1 LYPKDLDSS
10 RDAAGMPLSD
20 DQRRFARRLRQQAT
34 DAETRLW
41 YHLRGRR
48 LEGFR
53 FRRQHPIGP
62 YFADF
67 ACLEV
72 GLIVEL
78 DGGQHNTHTGVAHD
92 TIRSDVLAARG
103 FEILRFWNN
112 DVLQN
117 TQGVLD
123 VISRRLRQ
131 RLRTLTR
138 PAADLSR
145 KRER

>member
-1 LYPKDLDSS
+1 
-10 RDAAGMPLSD
+10 MPPSD
-20 DQRRFARRLRQQAT
+20 GQIRFARELRQQAT

-48 LEGFR
+48 LHGFR

-67 ACLEV
+67 VCLEV

-78 DGGQHNTHTGVAHD
+78 DGGQHNTVKGLDHD
-92 TIRSDVLAARG
+92 AIRSDVLAARG
-103 FEILRFWNN
+103 FEVLRFWNN

-123 VISRRLRQ
+123 VISRRLR
-131 RLRTLTR
+131 TLTR

>member
-1 LYPKDLDSS
+1 
-10 RDAAGMPLSD
+10 MPLSD
-20 DQRRFARRLRQQAT
+20 DQCRFARKLRQQAT

-48 LEGFR
+48 LQGFR

-67 ACLEV
+67 VCLEV
-72 GLIVEL
+72 GLIIEL
-78 DGGQHNTHTGVAHD
+78 DGGQHNTRKGLAHD
-92 TIRSDVLAARG
+92 TTRSDVLAARG

-117 TQGVLD
+117 TQGVLEA
-123 VISRRLRQ
+123 ISRRLRE
-131 RLRTLTR
+131 RLQTLTR
-138 PAADLSR
+138 ATRDLSR

>member
-1 LYPKDLDSS
+1 
-10 RDAAGMPLSD
+10 MPLND
-20 DQRRFARRLRQQAT
+20 DQCRFARKLRQQAT
-34 DAETRLW
+34 DAEARLW

-48 LEGFR
+48 LQGFR

-67 ACLEV
+67 VCLEV

-78 DGGQHNTHTGVAHD
+78 DGGQHNTCKGLDHD
-92 TIRSDVLAARG
+92 AIRSEVLAARG

-117 TQGVLD
+117 TPGVLEA
-123 VISRRLRQ
+123 ISRRLRA
-131 RLRTLTR
+131 LTR